1 MERIATSLSSETR
14 HKTISTQLCQNEL
27 RNYARTVFLKTIF
40 ILLILLLASRVFAQD
55 TLPQKSL
62 EVYGFAMVDM
72 GYNFDQID
80 PRWFDALRINR
91 LPKYKDQFAPDG
103 TWFFGVRQTRFG
115 VKGYTPTK
123 MGDLTVRFEFD
134 MFGTGSDEG
143 QTTMRLRYAYGQ
155 LGKFLAGQATSPF
168 MDADVW
174 PNTVEYWGPSG
185 MVYYRNVQVRYMP
198 INDADKELWIALE
211 RPGAGADK
219 GTISIPEDGPSLP
232 SLDSVKAKL
241 SAPDISAHFK
251 KRGKWGS
258 VQLAGIFR
266 PLKWADTRVNKGG
279 TDLSGSATGWGAH
292 LSAAINLTKNTV
304 FRGNYVYGEGIENY
318 MQDAPNDIGTVL
330 TSNPSKPIEGKALP
344 VTGIMAWIDHNWNP
358 TWWTSLGYSNVT
370 IDNTATAAG
379 TTSYKYGQYASLTIG
394 TTPIQNTM
402 AAVEFQWGQREGE
415 DGFKA
420 ECKKIQI
427 SFKYNF
433 STTFF
438 KPKGGQD

>member
-1 MERIATSLSSETR
+1 MNM
-14 HKTISTQLCQNEL
+14 KP
-27 RNYARTVFLKTIF
+27 KK
-40 ILLILLLASRVFAQD
+40 LLIASLLFLFCASIGNAQTD
-55 TLPQKSL
+55 SLQQKSL

-80 PRWFDALRINR
+80 PRWSDALRINR
-91 LPKYKDQFAPDG
+91 LPKYKNQFAPDG
-103 TWFFGVRQTRFG
+103 TFFFGVRQTRFG
-115 VKGYTPTK
+115 VAGYTPTK
-123 MGDLTVRFEFD
+123 MGDLKVVYEFD

-143 QTTMRLRYAYGQ
+143 QTTMRLRYAYGE
-155 LGKFLAGQATSPF
+155 LGRFLAGQATSPF
-168 MDADVW
+168 MDDDAW
-174 PNTVEYWGPSG
+174 PNTIEYWGPSG
-185 MVYYRNVQVRYMP
+185 MVFYRNVQIRYAP
-198 INDADKELWIALE
+198 IKTADKELFIALE
-211 RPGAGADK
+211 RPGSGADK
-219 GTISIPEDGPSLP
+219 GTSSIPEFSA
-232 SLDSVKAKL
+232 LDSVKAKL
-241 SAPDISAHFK
+241 SAPDVSAHFK

-279 TDLSGSATGWGAH
+279 TDLSGSETGWGAH

-330 TSNPSKPIEGKALP
+330 TGNPSKPIEGQALP

-394 TTPIQNTM
+394 TNQN
-402 AAVEFQWGQREGE
+402 
-415 DGFKA
+415 KNL
-420 ECKKIQI
+420 
-427 SFKYNF
+427 S
-433 STTFF
+433 
-438 KPKGGQD
+438 